1 MMKKLLLL
9 SFLCVSM
16 VAKAEDIPTN
26 LVVWAKDGSKVAYA
40 LADEPKVTFTET
52 NFVISSKGI
61 EVNYAIDK
69 MARFTYETNE
79 QTAIRNIKTG
89 NTSFGPDGES
99 LLFPSLKANSTL
111 TIYSAN
117 GNIVFKKMIREEGE
131 YALPLSNL
139 SKGIYIVDVN
149 GLTYKIMK
157 K

>member
-1 MMKKLLLL
+1 MKKILLL
-9 SFLCVSM
+9 SFYIFVSM
-16 VAKAEDIPTN
+16 IAKAEDIPTN

-52 NFVISSKGI
+52 DFVISSKGK

-89 NTSFGPDGES
+89 EITFGTDGES

-117 GNIVFKKMIREEGE
+117 GNIVFKKMVREKGE
-131 YALPLSNL
+131 YALPLSNFR
-139 SKGIYIVDVN
+139 
-149 GLTYKIMK
+149 
-157 K
+157 